1 MGDHGL
7 TRRRAA
13 AATLAVLALALTA
26 ACSGGGSEPQGDEP
40 PPAEASASPT
50 FPPNP
55 DLPDPVDTNGP
66 ITEPMLEPVWLIR
79 SAKTDESD
87 DYDVR
92 SQALFVDDEVAVYQ
106 AQDTMLGISMTD
118 GSTLWKSP
126 VDMHGELPNY
136 AGTAAHGDH
145 RWSFVYPETA
155 AEDLDAWGDRLVTV
169 DTRTGEVVDDI
180 LLGSY
185 GAATAMRSDGDVQY
199 LATEDGLGVVND
211 DGSVHTVVWLQRLPG
226 KHPEIVDITPIEGS
240 DVVSLA
246 INTNNVIG
254 TDVIAGVDPTTGEV
268 LWTHPVTDFAR
279 GQGANYVDLSQVD
292 GRYVTRAAWDE
303 QSTEMTHLWTLDPD
317 SGEILA
323 HQLSKPGRS
332 SKNYHQMRIGV
343 NDLGAGNPHGMV
355 VIGDEIIFEDFHG
368 VSRYRPLTGEYVW
381 TRRVDIMG
389 LRHGD
394 VDWVSFGI
402 GGLSPDGTLL
412 YTFMSSGQS
421 GDLLAIDVET
431 GEVAGRWALDDA
443 QDAGLVGRPLIVLD
457 GDQLVLAR
465 NRSVEGDPELME
477 GPQKPLGPRNDVGLV
492 RFPELE
498 S

>member
-1 MGDHGL
+1 MGDHDL

-13 AATLAVLALALTA
+13 VVATALLAAVLSA
-26 ACSGGGSEPQGDEP
+26 ACSGGGSDSDRDGPK
-40 PPAEASASPT
+40 AKASAGPT
-50 FPPNP
+50 VPPNP

-66 ITEPMLEPVWLIR
+66 ITEPLLEPVWLIR
-79 SAKTDESD
+79 SARTDESN

-92 SQALFVDDEVAVYQ
+92 SQALFLDGDVAVYQ

-126 VDMHGELPNY
+126 VDMHGELPDY
-136 AGTAAHGDH
+136 VGTSAHGDH

-155 AEDLDAWGDRLVTV
+155 AEDLDAWGDRLVTI
-169 DTRTGEVVDDI
+169 DARTGEVVDDI

-185 GAATAMRSDGDVQY
+185 GAATAMRSAGDVQY

-226 KHPEIVDITPIEGS
+226 KHPEIVGITPIDGS

-254 TDVIAGVDPTTGEV
+254 TDVIAGVDPTTGKV

-279 GQGANYVDLSQVD
+279 GQGADYVDLSLVD
-292 GRYVTRAAWDE
+292 GRYVTRNAWDS
-303 QSTEMTHLWTLDPD
+303 QSQKMLHLWVLDPD
-317 SGEILA
+317 TGEIRA
-323 HQLSKPGRS
+323 HQLAEPGTS
-332 SKNYHQMRIGV
+332 SKNYHQMRIAV
-343 NDLGAGNPHGMV
+343 DDLGSGNPHGMV
-355 VIGDEIIFEDFHG
+355 VVGDEIIFEDFHG
-368 VSRYRPLTGEYVW
+368 ISRYRPLTGEYVW

-412 YTFMSSGQS
+412 YTSMSSGQS

-443 QDAGLVGRPLIVLD
+443 QDAGLVGRPLMVLD
-457 GDQLVLAR
+457 GDQMVLAR

-477 GPQKPLGPRNDVGLV
+477 GPLKPLGPRNDVGLV
-492 RFPELE
+492 RFPDLDG
-498 S
+498 